1 MVPDTVPE
9 AEDTA
14 VNKTGK
20 SPGLKDLHS
29 GEVQRRPRDRKENKG
44 LNSRACPMERRT
56 TEKYKR
62 TRT

>member
-1 MVPDTVPE
+1 MVPDTVLE

-29 GEVQRRPRDRKENKG
+29 GEVQRSPGDRKENKG
-44 LNSRACPMERRT
+44 VNGRACPMEMRT
-56 TEKYKR
+56 TEKCKR